1 MNRGLKVTR
10 PAWALLAFSAL
21 LCGAVWL
28 VSHRVR
34 PIRWAGDAELV
45 ALTTERER
53 LHESDDATRDAWR
66 TQQRTRFQQGWTAER
81 LAELP
86 EKLGPGWRCEWQSA
100 GAGERRAVVTRVTP
114 RLNDWPACVAAVR
127 QWAGTPGVLLDSI
140 DLAAEGTGRRR
151 HFTQVALGLRFILA
165 AAPNGNA
172 ERAAPS
178 RGPLSVAPA
187 AVPATTRK
195 VGRVP
200 SHRRPSA
207 FAGPPA
213 PGPAGAPFRPDPP
226 GARAGEGSPVS
237 VHQPKEKSS

>member
-1 MNRGLKVTR
+1 VAHAAAD
-10 PAWALLAFSAL
+10 P
-21 LCGAVWL
+21 
-28 VSHRVR
+28 VS
-34 PIRWAGDAELV
+34 
-45 ALTTERER
+45 T
-53 LHESDDATRDAWR
+53 
-66 TQQRTRFQQGWTAER
+66 GWTAER

-172 ERAAPS
+172 ERAAQAAAHS
-178 RGPLSVAPA
+178 PLLRPRC
-187 AVPATTRK
+187 ATTRK
-195 VGRVP
+195 SGASRRTAPVRLRRASGSRAGGRSVP
-200 SHRRPSA
+200 TRPS
-207 FAGPPA
+207 GC
-213 PGPAGAPFRPDPP
+213 PGR
-226 GARAGEGSPVS
+226 EGSPVS